1 MKLVISYY
9 IKEEPNMILF
19 ESLDVYDIFINDGQ
33 TYFYDKQDYLNN
45 VDNRLNNDLYT
56 LMIIILT
63 KYFGNQYTLDIVDN
77 RLEYIAFFE
86 SKFVYNFE
94 IIQVI

>member
-19 ESLDVYDIFINDGQ
+19 ESLDVYDIFINDGM
-33 TYFYDKQDYLNN
+33 TYFYDKHDYLNN

-63 KYFGNQYTLDIVDN
+63 KYFGNQYTEDIVDN

-86 SKFVYNFE
+86 SKIVYNFE
-94 IIQVI
+94 LI

>member
-1 MKLVISYY
+1 MKLLISYY
-9 IKEEPNMILF
+9 LKEEPNMILF
-19 ESLDVYDIFINDGQ
+19 EGLDVYNIFINDGM
-33 TYFYDKQDYLNN
+33 TYFYDKQHYLNN

-63 KYFGNQYTLDIVDN
+63 KYFGNQYTQDIVDN

-94 IIQVI
+94 LI

>member
-19 ESLDVYDIFINDGQ
+19 ESLDVYDIFINDGM
-33 TYFYDKQDYLNN
+33 TYFYDKNDYLNN
-45 VDNRLNNDLYT
+45 VDNKLNNDLYT

-63 KYFGNQYTLDIVDN
+63 KYFGNQYTQDIVDN

-94 IIQVI
+94 LI

>member
-63 KYFGNQYTLDIVDN
+63 KYFGNQYTQDIVDN

-86 SKFVYNFE
+86 SKIVYNFE
-94 IIQVI
+94 LI

>member
-19 ESLDVYDIFINDGQ
+19 ESLDVYDIFINDGL

-63 KYFGNQYTLDIVDN
+63 KYFGNQYTQDIVDN

-94 IIQVI
+94 LI

>member
-9 IKEEPNMILF
+9 LKEEPNMILF
-19 ESLDVYDIFINDGQ
+19 ESLDIYDIFINDGL

-63 KYFGNQYTLDIVDN
+63 KYFGNQYTQDIVDN

-94 IIQVI
+94 LI